1 MAQCCTRN
9 CSESLCTVPYTTGV
23 TTMLGSLHT
32 KATWTNHGVYKFA
45 WNMYYGWMESCHFSV
60 IKNYDFESWT
70 RREACCQFR
79 PAGLFFFS
87 LSRALILIMRQTI
100 LESVYNWTLQN
111 LKKNERKP
119 KTWTWLS
126 SINMIMKKSMISNM
140 Y

>member
-70 RREACCQFR
+70 RREACCQFP
-79 PAGLFFFS
+79 PAGLFFFPFLVPS
-87 LSRALILIMRQTI
+87 SSSWDRLFWKVCITEPSRIQ
-100 LESVYNWTLQN
+100 
-111 LKKNERKP
+111 KNERKP